1 MSLSRYCKLTLGL
14 QLQPNMMNKPLLCE
28 VTRHIK
34 TLYYLAE
41 RLCFHKRLSFC
52 PKGGGVLRGRDAWQG
67 GMRVR
72 GVCGGGACVSGGVCM
87 AGGHG
92 QGACVVG
99 GAMSCR

>member
-1 MSLSRYCKLTLGL
+1 M
-14 QLQPNMMNKPLLCE
+14 
-28 VTRHIK
+28 
-34 TLYYLAE
+34 
-41 RLCFHKRLSFC
+41 
-52 PKGGGVLRGRDAWQG
+52 LRGRDAWQG

-99 GAMSCR
+99 GGHVWQVRWPLQQTVCILLECIPVA